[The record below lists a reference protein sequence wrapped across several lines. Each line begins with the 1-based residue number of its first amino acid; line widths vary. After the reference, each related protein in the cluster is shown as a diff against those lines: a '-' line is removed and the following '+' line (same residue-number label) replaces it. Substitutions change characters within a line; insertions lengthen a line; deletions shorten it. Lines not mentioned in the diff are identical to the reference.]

1 MSAETPINYVR
12 LMREIRD
19 QVNREIAGMT
29 YEEEQRWM
37 QDQLAA
43 KNKLSV
49 APARPSGHAYP
60 NNLAR
65 HDSAEGT
72 ANDQ

>member
-43 KNKLSV
+43 KNKPSV
-49 APARPSGHAYP
+49 AEGAKFWKEHPAPAPDEALKS
-60 NNLAR
+60 
-65 HDSAEGT
+65 T
-72 ANDQ
+72 

>member
-1 MSAETPINYVR
+1 MSAEPPINYVR

-37 QDQLAA
+37 EDQLTA
-43 KNKLSV
+43 KNKQPMV
-49 APARPSGHAYP
+49 PARPSVHGHKKNVAH
-60 NNLAR
+60 R
-65 HDSAEGT
+65 GSAG
-72 ANDQ
+72 ASGNDG